1 MLSPMDFDSKLAS
14 APHCIFLSVFRTHCA
29 SCLVDLVIS
38 LELEASFHRR
48 GFVRLIA
55 RNKKQTV
62 GPSAAGVSRR
72 VLCPDLCFP
81 RAAAPES
88 RGSLGSETR
97 RRSPSAKC
105 TAPAEDR
112 CRDRSLEATARP
124 PSPSHKVQHAA
135 AGRYWLLGELSK
147 GLHTFTVMMIVVMM
161 TMRTLKLMFLNL
173 GILISM
179 ILAEPYSPQVCS
191 L

>member
-1 MLSPMDFDSKLAS
+1 MAVCLRLLYAVPMDFDSKLAS

-88 RGSLGSETR
+88 MGSLGSEAQR
-97 RRSPSAKC
+97 HGEDRPLPSAPHLQKIAAEIGALRRLPGLRLLATKC
-105 TAPAEDR
+105 STPRQAG
-112 CRDRSLEATARP
+112 TGYWVN
-124 PSPSHKVQHAA
+124 SPKVCI
-135 AGRYWLLGELSK
+135 LS
-147 GLHTFTVMMIVVMM
+147 
-161 TMRTLKLMFLNL
+161 
-173 GILISM
+173 
-179 ILAEPYSPQVCS
+179 P
-191 L
+191 